1 MWVSIFPTQLNG
13 MTDFTDKPFRAI
25 RRRLIA
31 ACGASALVFRVSAAS
46 TQALNLPLTQSDN
59 VRLPDLDTELVVDSK
74 IKRKIKLK
82 IRLPAQEKP
91 TALILYSPGLGSGV
105 SNGADW
111 CEAWRAAGYLVATL
125 AHPVTD
131 DSIWNTSKSRSL
143 KVTIAEAIASP
154 QYALRVKD
162 CSAALDYL
170 LSLPALKPYLEKAD
184 DGKGGVHRPRIG
196 IAGHSYGALTVQSIA
211 GQGQGGKGPLDP
223 RIDAAIALSPSAMSQ
238 ERAAAMGQVKIPFF
252 CVTGDLDG
260 YVTFKKDADSVRL
273 GVPLSQRQW
282 VYDHLPKGKRQELL
296 VAQADHMTFSGEPIE
311 AEHFS
316 RDVSLPEQNNPK
328 TWARVSALTTGFWDF
343 YLKSEAKPSAEQ
355 RKAYIK
361 RMQAL
366 AGPQDQLKFD

>member
-1 MWVSIFPTQLNG
+1 

-31 ACGASALVFRVSAAS
+31 ACGASALVFRVSASAAQPANALR
-46 TQALNLPLTQSDN
+46 TQPEN
-59 VRLPDLDTELVVDSK
+59 VRLPDLDAELVIDPK
-74 IKRKIKLK
+74 TKRKIKLK
-82 IRLPAQEKP
+82 IRLPAQAKAV
-91 TALILYSPGLGSGV
+91 ALILYSPGLGSGV

-111 CEAWRAAGYLVATL
+111 CEAWCMAGYVVATL

-131 DSIWNTSKSRSL
+131 DSIWQTSKNKTL
-143 KVTIAEAIASP
+143 KMTIAEAIASP

-170 LSLPALKPYLEKAD
+170 LSLPALAPYLETSG
-184 DGKGGVHRPRIG
+184 DGKGGRPRIG

-260 YVTFKKDADSVRL
+260 YVTFKQAADSVRL

-296 VAQADHMTFSGEPIE
+296 VAGADHMTFAGEPID

-328 TWARVSALTTGFWDF
+328 TWTRISALTTGFWDF
-343 YLKSEAKPSAEQ
+343 YLKAEAKPSTEQ

>member
-1 MWVSIFPTQLNG
+1 MCISNFPIQLNG

-31 ACGASALVFRVSAAS
+31 ACGASALVFKVGAAAS
-46 TQALNLPLTQSDN
+46 QPATLTLTQPEDA
-59 VRLPDLDTELVVDSK
+59 RLPDLETELVVDSK
-74 IKRKIKLK
+74 SKRKIKLK
-82 IRLPAQEKP
+82 IRLPAPAKS
-91 TALILYSPGLGSGV
+91 TALIIYSPGLGSGV

-111 CEAWRAAGYLVATL
+111 CEAWRGAGYIVVTL

-131 DSIWNTSKSRSL
+131 DSIWNTSKNRSL
-143 KVTIAEAIASP
+143 KMTIAEAIASP

-162 CSAALDYL
+162 CSVALDYL
-170 LSLPALKPYLEKAD
+170 LGLPALTPYFERSGDSQGAAR
-184 DGKGGVHRPRIG
+184 RPRIG

-211 GQGQGGKGPLDP
+211 GQGQGGKSPLDP
-223 RIDAAIALSPSAMSQ
+223 RIDAAVALSPSAMSQ

-260 YVTFKKDADSVRL
+260 YVTFKQAADSVRL

-296 VAQADHMTFSGEPIE
+296 VAQADHMTFAGEPIS

-316 RDVSLPEQNNPK
+316 RDVLLPEQNNAN
-328 TWARVSALTTGFWDF
+328 TWARISALTTGFWDF
-343 YLKSEAKPSAEQ
+343 YLKAEAKPSAEQ

>member
-1 MWVSIFPTQLNG
+1 MRVFNFSTQLNG
-13 MTDFTDKPFRAI
+13 MTDFSDKPFRAI
-25 RRRLIA
+25 RRRLIG
-31 ACGASALVFRVSAAS
+31 ACVASALVCRVGAAS
-46 TQALNLPLTQSDN
+46 TQLATSPLTQPEN
-59 VRLPDLDTELVVDSK
+59 IRLPDLDTELVVDPK
-74 IKRKIKLK
+74 TKRKIKLK
-82 IRLPAQEKP
+82 IRLPDQVKH

-105 SNGADW
+105 SNGTDW
-111 CEAWRAAGYLVATL
+111 CEAWRTAGYVVATL

-131 DSIWNTSKSRSL
+131 DSIWQTSKNKTL
-143 KVTIAEAIASP
+143 KMTIAEAIASP

-170 LSLPALKPYLEKAD
+170 LSLPALKAYLEKSD
-184 DGKGGVHRPRIG
+184 GGKGGAHRPRIG

-223 RIDAAIALSPSAMSQ
+223 RITAAIALSPSAMSQ

-273 GVPLSQRQW
+273 GVPLSQRRW

-296 VAQADHMTFSGEPIE
+296 VAQADHMTFAGEPIE

-316 RDVSLPEQNNPK
+316 RDVPPAEQNNAK
-328 TWARVSALTTGFWDF
+328 TWARVSTLTTGFWDF
-343 YLKSEAKPSAEQ
+343 YLKAEAKPSAEQ
-355 RKAYIK
+355 RNAYIK

>member
-1 MWVSIFPTQLNG
+1 
-13 MTDFTDKPFRAI
+13 MTELTGRCFQAI

-31 ACGASALVFRVSAAS
+31 AGGASALVFRVSAAATPPTSVPS
-46 TQALNLPLTQSDN
+46 THPANSPLTQPEN
-59 VRLPDLDTELVVDSK
+59 LRLSDLDTELVVDPK
-74 IKRKIKLK
+74 TKRKIKLK
-82 IRLPAQEKP
+82 IRLPDQVKP

-111 CEAWRAAGYLVATL
+111 CEAWREAGYLVATL

-143 KVTIAEAIASP
+143 KMTIAEAIASP

-170 LSLPALKPYLEKAD
+170 LSLPTLTPFLAQSDEGKA
-184 DGKGGVHRPRIG
+184 VLNRPRIG

-211 GQGQGGKGPLDP
+211 GQGQGGKGLLDP

-238 ERAAAMGQVKIPFF
+238 ERAASMGQVKIPFF
-252 CVTGDLDG
+252 CITGDLDG

-282 VYDHLPKGKRQELL
+282 VYDHLPKGKRQALL
-296 VAQADHMTFSGEPIE
+296 VAQADHMTFAGEPID
-311 AEHFS
+311 AGHFS
-316 RDVSLPEQNNPK
+316 RDVPLSEQNNVK
-328 TWARVSALTTGFWDF
+328 TWARVSALTTGFWGF
-343 YLKSEAKPSAEQ
+343 YLKAEAKPSAEP
-355 RKAYIK
+355 RNAYIK

>member
-1 MWVSIFPTQLNG
+1 
-13 MTDFTDKPFRAI
+13 MTELTVRSFQVI

-31 ACGASALVFRVSAAS
+31 AGGASALLFRVSAAATPPAS
-46 TQALNLPLTQSDN
+46 LPATPPANVPPTQPEN
-59 VRLPDLDTELVVDSK
+59 VRLPDLDTELVVDAK
-74 IKRKIKLK
+74 TKRKIKLK
-82 IRLPAQEKP
+82 IRLPDQAKR

-125 AHPVTD
+125 SHPVTD

-162 CSAALDYL
+162 CSTALDYL
-170 LSLPALKPYLEKAD
+170 LSLPALKPYLEKSD
-184 DGKGGVHRPRIG
+184 GGKGGAHRPRIG

-211 GQGQGGKGPLDP
+211 GQGQAGKGLLDP

-238 ERAAAMGQVKIPFF
+238 ERAAAMGQVNIPFF
-252 CVTGDLDG
+252 CVTGDLDA
-260 YVTFKKDADSVRL
+260 YVTFKQAADSVRL

-282 VYDHLPKGKRQELL
+282 VYDHLPRGKRQELL
-296 VAQADHMTFSGEPIE
+296 VAQADHMTFAGEPID

-316 RDVSLPEQNNPK
+316 RDVSLPEQNNPN
-328 TWARVSALTTGFWDF
+328 TWARISALTTEFWDF
-343 YLKSEAKPSAEQ
+343 YLKAEAKPTAEQ
-355 RKAYIK
+355 RKGYIQ
-361 RMQAL
+361 RMHAL

>member
-1 MWVSIFPTQLNG
+1 MAELTGRSFQ
-13 MTDFTDKPFRAI
+13 AI

-31 ACGASALVFRVSAAS
+31 AGGASALVFRVSAAATPPASLPS
-46 TQALNLPLTQSDN
+46 TQPANSPLTQPES
-59 VRLPDLDTELVVDSK
+59 VRLPDLDTELVVDAK
-74 IKRKIKLK
+74 TKRKIKLK
-82 IRLPAQEKP
+82 IRLPDQVKP

-111 CEAWRAAGYLVATL
+111 CEAWREAGYLVATL

-131 DSIWNTSKSRSL
+131 DSIWHTSKSRSL
-143 KVTIAEAIASP
+143 KMTIAEAIASP

-162 CSAALDYL
+162 CSAALDGL
-170 LSLPALKPYLEKAD
+170 LSLPALKPYLEKSTD
-184 DGKGGVHRPRIG
+184 VKGGVHHPRIG

-211 GQGQGGKGPLDP
+211 GQGQGSKGPLDR
-223 RIDAAIALSPSAMSQ
+223 RIVAAIALSPSAMSQ
-238 ERAAAMGQVKIPFF
+238 ERAAAMGQIKIPFF

-282 VYDHLPKGKRQELL
+282 VYDHLPRGKRQELL
-296 VAQADHMTFSGEPIE
+296 VAQADHMTFAGEPID

-316 RDVSLPEQNNPK
+316 RDVPLPEQNNAK
-328 TWARVSALTTGFWDF
+328 TWERVSALTTGFWDF
-343 YLKSEAKPSAEQ
+343 YLKVEAKPTAEQ

>member
-1 MWVSIFPTQLNG
+1 MAELSGSFFQ
-13 MTDFTDKPFRAI
+13 AI
-25 RRRLIA
+25 RRRLVVA
-31 ACGASALVFRVSAAS
+31 GGASALVFRVSASATSSASLPS
-46 TQALNLPLTQSDN
+46 TQSSNSLLIQPEN
-59 VRLPDLDTELVVDSK
+59 VRLPDLDTELVVDAK
-74 IKRKIKLK
+74 TKRKIKLK
-82 IRLPAQEKP
+82 IRLPAEIKA
-91 TALILYSPGLGSGV
+91 TALIVYSPGLGSGV

-131 DSIWNTSKSRSL
+131 DSIWHTSKSKTL
-143 KVTIAEAIASP
+143 KMNIAEAIASP

-170 LSLPALKPYLEKAD
+170 LSVSSLKPYLGRAE
-184 DGKGGVHRPRIG
+184 DGMGAAQRIRVG

-211 GQGQGGKGPLDP
+211 GQGQGGRGLLDP

-252 CVTGDLDG
+252 CITGDQDG
-260 YVTFKKDADSVRL
+260 HVTFKKDSDSVSL

-282 VYDHLPKGKRQELL
+282 VYDHLPRGNRQELL
-296 VAQADHMTFSGEPIE
+296 VAQADHMTFAGEPID

-316 RDVSLPEQNNPK
+316 RDVALPEQNNTK
-328 TWARVSALTTGFWDF
+328 TWARISALTTEFWDF
-343 YLKSEAKPSAEQ
+343 YLKAAAKPSAAQ

-366 AGPQDQLKFD
+366 AGLQDQLKFD

>member
-1 MWVSIFPTQLNG
+1 

-46 TQALNLPLTQSDN
+46 TQPVNLSLTQSDN
-59 VRLPDLDTELVVDSK
+59 VRLPDLETELVVDSK
-74 IKRKIKLK
+74 TKRKIKLK

-111 CEAWRAAGYLVATL
+111 CEAWRSAGYLVATL

-211 GQGQGGKGPLDP
+211 GQGHGGKGPLDP
-223 RIDAAIALSPSAMSQ
+223 RIDAAVALSPSAMSQ
-238 ERAAAMGQVKIPFF
+238 ERAAAMGQVKIPFL

-282 VYDHLPKGKRQELL
+282 VYEHLPKGKRQELL
-296 VAQADHMTFSGEPIE
+296 VAQADHMTFAGEPIE